1 MAARG
6 VARGEDGRVLAPFG
20 RRRALVV
27 STRRVGAYVL
37 LELADRDGPQADPG
51 QFHMLA
57 TVEGWGGGEDERP
70 FLPRAFSPMGSSGG
84 HLWFMLEDVGP
95 GTHRLTTLRK
105 GEALWVTGPL
115 GKGFTLPDPPSA
127 GSAPGGGAD
136 PALSGRAA
144 PNADER
150 RTGGRQPALGA
161 LDGAR
166 RAILVAGG
174 IGLPP
179 IVAWSRALAGAHA
192 DAVRGPDGIADA
204 TLLLGFRDAAH
215 ALVAASFA
223 GAQLATDDGSAGH
236 HGRVTELLEAEL
248 DRDPHAL
255 VYACGPGPMLEA
267 VRSLV
272 CARGVP
278 AQLALESGMACGYG
292 ACFGC
297 AVPLAAG
304 GFARVCVDGPVMA
317 AAELAEV
324 PAD

>member
-1 MAARG
+1 MAAGRRSRVSAPEDLSTPNSAG
-6 VARGEDGRVLAPFG
+6 PVARGEDGRVLAPFG

-27 STRRVGAYVL
+27 STRKVGAYVL

-57 TVEGWGGGEDERP
+57 TVHGWGGGEDERP

-95 GTHRLTTLRK
+95 GTHRLATLRK

-115 GKGFTLPDPPSA
+115 GVGFTLP
-127 GSAPGGGAD
+127 
-136 PALSGRAA
+136 AA
-144 PNADER
+144 PSADER
-150 RTGGRQPALGA
+150 RTGRRQPALSENA
-161 LDGAR
+161 SGAR

-179 IVAWSRALAGAHA
+179 IVAWSRALAGEPA
-192 DAVRGPDGIADA
+192 DAARGSGRIAGA
-204 TLLLGFRDAAH
+204 TLLLGFRDGAH

-223 GAQLATDDGSAGH
+223 GAQVATDDGSTGH
-236 HGRVTELLEAEL
+236 HGRVTELLAAEL
-248 DRDPHAL
+248 DRDPHAV
-255 VYACGPGPMLEA
+255 VYACGPPPMLEA
-267 VRSLV
+267 VRALV
-272 CARGVP
+272 AARDVP

-304 GFARVCVDGPVMA
+304 GFARVCVDGPVIE

-324 PAD
+324 PAH

>member
-1 MAARG
+1 MSAPEDLSTPNSAG
-6 VARGEDGRVLAPFG
+6 PVARGEDGRVLAPFG

-27 STRRVGAYVL
+27 STRKVGAYVL

-57 TVEGWGGGEDERP
+57 TVHGWGGGEDERP

-95 GTHRLTTLRK
+95 GTHRLATLRK

-115 GKGFTLPDPPSA
+115 GVGFTLPDPLGA
-127 GSAPGGGAD
+127 GSAPRGGAH
-136 PALSGRAA
+136 PALS
-144 PNADER
+144 EKE
-150 RTGGRQPALGA
+150 GGR
-161 LDGAR
+161 AR

-179 IVAWSRALAGAHA
+179 IIAWSRALAE
-192 DAVRGPDGIADA
+192 RGIADV

-215 ALVAASFA
+215 ALVAASFG
-223 GAQLATDDGSAGH
+223 GAQLATDDGSTGH
-236 HGRVTELLEAEL
+236 RGRVTELLAAEL

-255 VYACGPGPMLEA
+255 IYACGPGPMLEA
-267 VRSLV
+267 VRKLV
-272 CARGVP
+272 AARDVP

-304 GFARVCVDGPVMA
+304 GYARVCVDGPVMEA
-317 AAELAEV
+317 AGLAEV
-324 PAD
+324 PAH

>member
-1 MAARG
+1 MSVPE

-27 STRRVGAYVL
+27 STRKVGAYVL

-57 TVEGWGGGEDERP
+57 TVHGWGGGEDERP

-95 GTHRLTTLRK
+95 GTHRLATLRK

-115 GKGFTLPDPPSA
+115 GTGFTLPASPS
-127 GSAPGGGAD
+127 
-136 PALSGRAA
+136 
-144 PNADER
+144 ADER
-150 RTGGRQPALGA
+150 RTGRRQPALSGA
-161 LDGAR
+161 G

-179 IVAWSRALAGAHA
+179 IVAWSRALA
-192 DAVRGPDGIADA
+192 DRGIADA

-223 GAQLATDDGSAGH
+223 AAQVATDDGSTGH
-236 HGRVTELLEAEL
+236 HGRVTEVLAAEL
-248 DRDPHAL
+248 EGDPHAV
-255 VYACGPGPMLEA
+255 VYACGPPPMLEA
-267 VRSLV
+267 VRALV
-272 CARGVP
+272 AARGVP

-304 GFARVCVDGPVMA
+304 GFARVCVDGPVME

-324 PAD
+324 PVH

>member
-1 MAARG
+1 MSAVP

-27 STRRVGAYVL
+27 STRKVGAYVL

-57 TVEGWGGGEDERP
+57 TVQGWGAGVDERP

-95 GTHRLTTLRK
+95 GTHRLSALKK
-105 GEALWVTGPL
+105 GESLWVTGPF
-115 GKGFTLPDPPSA
+115 GAGFRPPDPPNA
-127 GSAPGGGAD
+127 GEAPRGGAW
-136 PALSGRAA
+136 PAF
-144 PNADER
+144 
-150 RTGGRQPALGA
+150 T
-161 LDGAR
+161 GAR
-166 RAILVAGG
+166 RPILVAGG

-179 IVAWSRALAGAHA
+179 IVAWSRALKERGLAGVA
-192 DAVRGPDGIADA
+192 
-204 TLLLGFRDAAH
+204 LLLGFRDAAH
-215 ALVAASFA
+215 AQVAASFT

-236 HGRVTELLEAEL
+236 HGYVTELLEAEL
-248 DRDPHAL
+248 ARDPHAL

-267 VRSLV
+267 VRALTTGL
-272 CARGVP
+272 GVP

-304 GFARVCVDGPVMA
+304 GYARVCVDGPVMEA
-317 AAELAEV
+317 AALASV
-324 PAD
+324 PAE

>member
-1 MAARG
+1 MPAGG

-27 STRRVGAYVL
+27 SARKVGAYVL

-57 TVEGWGGGEDERP
+57 AVHGWGGGEDERP

-95 GTHRLTTLRK
+95 GTHRLATLRK
-105 GEALWVTGPL
+105 GEPLWVTGPL
-115 GKGFTLPDPPSA
+115 GRGFKLPADASSA
-127 GSAPGGGAD
+127 DQRRTGRRQ
-136 PALSGRAA
+136 PALSGQGTPSAHE
-144 PNADER
+144 PLEDE
-150 RTGGRQPALGA
+150 GSWALEPP
-161 LDGAR
+161 R

-179 IVAWSRALAGAHA
+179 IVAWSRALAACE
-192 DAVRGPDGIADA
+192 IADV

-223 GAQLATDDGSAGH
+223 GAQLATDDGSTGH
-236 HGRVTELLEAEL
+236 HGRVTELLAAEL

-255 VYACGPGPMLEA
+255 VYACGPPPMLEA
-267 VRSLV
+267 VRKLV
-272 CARGVP
+272 AVRAVP
-278 AQLALESGMACGYG
+278 AQLALESGMACGFG

-304 GFARVCVDGPVMA
+304 GYARVCVDGPVMEA
-317 AAELAEV
+317 AGLAGV
-324 PAD
+324 PAH